1 VSIKLGRLIG
11 DESVL
16 PPLQFGE
23 VHACLSDSR
32 NWLLSV
38 VKELSKAHATQ
49 VFLSRDTHRLLKQV
63 DANASLTA
71 YVGVAEWKYR
81 SKMKQSDLFNLLD
94 KMSQHADCIVF
105 ISQFSDPLIAHLLN
119 DRETLLLLARWALNR
134 NKLVWVAYL
143 GDETTP
149 LGRSWLRAHRM
160 SFTSMHLMEEGR
172 PFSVWTIMHWF
183 VGDDLLQEE
192 ITLQRLSEE
201 QGGGYLKVTPFESEG
216 KPTFKRLAGS
226 MVYAVSDAVKPTEI
240 APNHWQMLSHTARLE
255 DAFKQGSND
264 TLIIHDSLTA
274 SRKQL
279 IELVYRIRSNA
290 GPFLKI
296 IIREVDY
303 RIRHHDERILVNAG
317 ATYVAPKPLSLDEI
331 DSIIDCL
338 PMWQFEGNLPELA
351 TLQQLFVP
359 SEVEG
364 YLAPPQ
370 FSQQVRRMTELA
382 NYQKVDIQLIVGVVA
397 TGIKADAILSR
408 FAVRRQGDV
417 CTAVG
422 NTVYIFLF
430 ACEKSEVDRTL
441 LQLLGFSSRNLFSRE
456 ARFDS
461 TFAIKEA
468 LDELLV
474 IADAQG
480 WRPPE
485 LVSSSPDSEQN
496 DNQFEYFHPL
506 PAPVARVRGDSNDA

>member
-1 VSIKLGRLIG
+1 MSTELGRLIG
-11 DESVL
+11 DKNLL
-16 PPLQFGE
+16 PALQQGE

-32 NWLLSV
+32 NWLLSL
-38 VKELSKAHATQ
+38 VKELSKDNATQ
-49 VFLSRDTHRLLKQV
+49 VLLSRDTHRLLKQV
-63 DANASLTA
+63 DVNTPLTSYA
-71 YVGVAEWKYR
+71 GVAEWKYR
-81 SKMKQSDLFNLLD
+81 SKMRQSDLFNLLD
-94 KMSQHADCIVF
+94 KLGEHADCIVF

-143 GDETTP
+143 GDEATP

-192 ITLQRLSEE
+192 ITLQRLSEQ
-201 QGGGYLKVTPFESEG
+201 QGGGYLKVTPFDKEG
-216 KPTFKRLAGS
+216 STTFKRLAGS
-226 MVYAVSDAVKPTEI
+226 MVYTVKEVVKPTEI
-240 APNHWQMLSHTARLE
+240 APNHWQTVPQSARLE
-255 DAFKQGSND
+255 VFFKQGSND
-264 TLIIHDSLTA
+264 VLVINDSFTA
-274 SRKQL
+274 TRKQL
-279 IELVYRIRSNA
+279 IEQVYRIRSVV

-296 IIREVDY
+296 IIREVDF

-317 ATYVAPKPLSLDEI
+317 ATYVAPKSLSLDDI

-338 PMWQFEGNLPELA
+338 AQWAFDGNLPELA

-364 YLAPPQ
+364 YLAPPV
-370 FSQQVRRMTELA
+370 FNQQVRRMTELA

-397 TGIKADAILSR
+397 TGIKPEAILSR

-422 NTVYIFLF
+422 NTIYIFLF
-430 ACEKSEVDRTL
+430 ACEKAEVDRTL

-461 TFAIKEA
+461 TFAVKEA
-468 LDELLV
+468 LDELIV
-474 IADAQG
+474 MAETQG
-480 WRPPE
+480 WTQPE
-485 LVSSSPDSEQN
+485 LVSSTADKEASDK
-496 DNQFEYFHPL
+496 QFEYFHPL
-506 PAPVARVRGDSNDA
+506 PGRVARVRGGPDDT